1 MLLNQQR
8 TMTRIHS
15 NITFLMKF
23 KFERI
28 ILKSLTSSYSNAYH
42 SCSMM
47 VRFKLQRCTIYESAA
62 GIVFVTIRIRAYYEF

>member
-1 MLLNQQR
+1 M
-8 TMTRIHS
+8 IKKSS

-28 ILKSLTSSYSNAYH
+28 ILKSLASSYSNAYR

-47 VRFKLQRCTIYESAA
+47 VRFKLQRCTINESAA
-62 GIVFVTIRIRAYYEF
+62 GITLVTICVHTYYEF